1 MKSNFVKYIFI
12 IFVVIIIV
20 FVIYKL
26 TNNKTDESEGQATI
40 EQTESENE
48 IIKEISLGIA
58 EFDTINPILSKNKYI
73 QEITKIIYE
82 PLLELDSEYKIQN
95 CLASEWA
102 KTSETTYL
110 IKLKNDIK
118 WSNGENLTADDVLF
132 TIDILKKIPSIY
144 AYNVQYVTK
153 VDKIDTQ
160 SLQITIDHEIPF
172 FEYNLIFP
180 IMNKNYYEGQDF
192 STTEKNNAPIG
203 TGKYKIVQND
213 ANQITLEKNENY
225 SRSELTLEKIV
236 IGKYGTLSELYNAFK
251 LGKVDLIT
259 TNNINIEDYI
269 GTLGYN
275 KKEARGREYDFI
287 AINTQNSILSNKE
300 VRKAMAYTINGENI
314 VANIFNSKYKTTGY
328 PLDFGSWLKGEAVD
342 YSYNIEKARQTLQ
355 ENGWEYKYN
364 RWQKTE
370 NYSTKSI
377 NTLRLVVQSTNQTRL
392 SVAETIKTNLEE
404 LGIKI
409 TIVKASDAQYQN
421 YLQNKNYDMI
431 LTGTTVS
438 ASPNLDTYFGTNNLA
453 NYTNEEI
460 TTLLNECKNITKDD
474 LLKEKY
480 ARIREIY
487 NDELPYIGLYSS
499 YYAVMSGLTLRGNIE
514 ANWYNIFSDIDNWY
528 KE

>member
-1 MKSNFVKYIFI
+1 M
-12 IFVVIIIV
+12 
-20 FVIYKL
+20 
-26 TNNKTDESEGQATI
+26 
-40 EQTESENE
+40 
-48 IIKEISLGIA
+48 
-58 EFDTINPILSKNKYI
+58 
-73 QEITKIIYE
+73 
-82 PLLELDSEYKIQN
+82 
-95 CLASEWA
+95 
-102 KTSETTYL
+102 
-110 IKLKNDIK
+110 
-118 WSNGENLTADDVLF
+118 
-132 TIDILKKIPSIY
+132 
-144 AYNVQYVTK
+144 
-153 VDKIDTQ
+153 
-160 SLQITIDHEIPF
+160 
-172 FEYNLIFP
+172 
-180 IMNKNYYEGQDF
+180 
-192 STTEKNNAPIG
+192 
-203 TGKYKIVQND
+203 
-213 ANQITLEKNENY
+213 
-225 SRSELTLEKIV
+225 
-236 IGKYGTLSELYNAFK
+236 
-251 LGKVDLIT
+251 IT

-421 YLQNKNYDMI
+421 YLRNKNYDMI

-460 TTLLNECKNITKDD
+460 TTLLNECKNITKDV

>member
-58 EFDTINPILSKNKYI
+58 EFDTINPILSKNKYV

-180 IMNKNYYEGQDF
+180 IMNKNYYEVQD
-192 STTEKNNAPIG
+192 
-203 TGKYKIVQND
+203 V
-213 ANQITLEKNENY
+213 
-225 SRSELTLEKIV
+225 
-236 IGKYGTLSELYNAFK
+236 
-251 LGKVDLIT
+251 
-259 TNNINIEDYI
+259 
-269 GTLGYN
+269 
-275 KKEARGREYDFI
+275 
-287 AINTQNSILSNKE
+287 
-300 VRKAMAYTINGENI
+300 
-314 VANIFNSKYKTTGY
+314 
-328 PLDFGSWLKGEAVD
+328 
-342 YSYNIEKARQTLQ
+342 
-355 ENGWEYKYN
+355 
-364 RWQKTE
+364 
-370 NYSTKSI
+370 
-377 NTLRLVVQSTNQTRL
+377 
-392 SVAETIKTNLEE
+392 
-404 LGIKI
+404 
-409 TIVKASDAQYQN
+409 
-421 YLQNKNYDMI
+421 
-431 LTGTTVS
+431 
-438 ASPNLDTYFGTNNLA
+438 
-453 NYTNEEI
+453 
-460 TTLLNECKNITKDD
+460 
-474 LLKEKY
+474 
-480 ARIREIY
+480 
-487 NDELPYIGLYSS
+487 
-499 YYAVMSGLTLRGNIE
+499 
-514 ANWYNIFSDIDNWY
+514 
-528 KE
+528 